1 MFFCLFAYLA
11 LWLADELTVYMT
23 KKFIWSSLLDIYIY
37 IYIYVCIYI
46 YILYIYIDIY
56 LSIYLSIYIYM
67 CIYILYIYIY
77 IYIYIYTHIYKN
89 EIDYKKSVFVN
100 KEQTSKVISG
110 KQKANI

>member
-1 MFFCLFAYLA
+1 
-11 LWLADELTVYMT
+11 
-23 KKFIWSSLLDIYIY
+23 
-37 IYIYVCIYI
+37 
-46 YILYIYIDIY
+46 
-56 LSIYLSIYIYM
+56 M